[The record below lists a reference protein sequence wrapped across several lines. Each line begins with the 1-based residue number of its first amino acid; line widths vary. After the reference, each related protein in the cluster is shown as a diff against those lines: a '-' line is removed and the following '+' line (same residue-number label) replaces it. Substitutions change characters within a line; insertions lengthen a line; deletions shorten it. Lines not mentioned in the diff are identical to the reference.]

1 MTQAQ
6 AGMQECLVVF
16 AHRVE
21 VLHESPKARAIEV
34 LERSPN
40 VAPGWRGIFAT
51 GHGHEPFNDGF
62 MSFLDRSRYTTSEK
76 GQIGRV
82 NDAGRQAPLIWSSA
96 RLAASAARANRRAP
110 SQAPSGTPDV
120 NRDSQANCPT
130 IAMNAG
136 EF

>member
-21 VLHESPKARAIEV
+21 VLHESPKARAIQV

-51 GHGHEPFNDGF
+51 GHGH
-62 MSFLDRSRYTTSEK
+62 
-76 GQIGRV
+76 
-82 NDAGRQAPLIWSSA
+82 DASMMAL
-96 RLAASAARANRRAP
+96 
-110 SQAPSGTPDV
+110 
-120 NRDSQANCPT
+120 
-130 IAMNAG
+130 
-136 EF
+136 